1 MKKDLPFLIGGL
13 ALGAVVFLVFK
24 DNILGKKEKSAPAQ
38 TPPTTGGS
46 VSGGS
51 VNTGMSASNQGMQS
65 QAPSTQTQQEQAAP
79 PYELVPIEP
88 QLVGTEYYEKM
99 FGGCSFPILPN
110 ASNRCVEKL
119 QEAFDVERTG
129 SFDMATQEAFDKYI
143 ENMPNRSQG
152 DFKGWGIQGCITF
165 DPATGSET
173 NTCGLNHDQYLD
185 ILFKMGIPL
194 TDENL

>member
-99 FGGCSFPILPN
+99 FGGCCLTFCIQKIGILY
-110 ASNRCVEKL
+110 VKKTVITVFGQKL
-119 QEAFDVERTG
+119 
-129 SFDMATQEAFDKYI
+129 
-143 ENMPNRSQG
+143 
-152 DFKGWGIQGCITF
+152 
-165 DPATGSET
+165 
-173 NTCGLNHDQYLD
+173 
-185 ILFKMGIPL
+185 
-194 TDENL
+194 